1 MDEDDILRRL
11 QQPLARPPEDPS
23 TFRLGIVLN
32 GTVSA
37 GAWTA
42 GVLDFLVEALDAW
55 EAAKRA
61 GEDVPGHRVRLDIL
75 GGVSGGGVCA
85 ALLARAASCRF
96 PHARDGGGAAGNPF
110 WRVWVET
117 LDIEAMLSAEDLADP
132 AAPVASLLDGR
143 AIDLAG
149 SALLDWGPGT
159 APGVT
164 RLETRRAWLADPF
177 RVLVTLTNLRG
188 VPYRIQFAPAA
199 DGSPRAS
206 YYVDHADHAL
216 FAFPFAPGGT
226 PEAHGLRG
234 DEWLVGSDLA
244 GADRAAWEDFAAY
257 AKATG
262 AFPGGFPPRRLAR
275 PTAHYDWRAAFV
287 PADSGEEEPAA
298 PRLRRPAWDEL
309 PAKDRPGATYVF
321 DCVDGGALNNQP
333 VELVR
338 HGLAGLGRQLERDPV
353 KADAA
358 VLLIDPFAAAP
369 ECPAPAAPLDLFG
382 VTGGLI
388 GAWKAQ
394 ARFATSD
401 LMLALD
407 RGVGSRFLL
416 TAGRKDA
423 EDGRGLH
430 QRWGSDAVAGAGLG
444 AFLGFID
451 RDFRVHDY
459 LLGRKNCRDYL
470 EKHFALDARNPLF
483 AGFAARP
490 AAAEYRASP
499 GPDGA
504 AARLPIIP
512 LVAGPRAPLAQPD
525 WPFGR
530 AWLGGLERRIR
541 ARLRAVIER
550 LASQRGIEV
559 PLEGLIVSGISGE
572 VAERLMDQVAAGIAA
587 HRLG

>member
-338 HGLAGLGRQLERDPV
+338 HGRALQPLGQPGEAARAERPRRAEQAV
-353 KADAA
+353 AYRDAPPRDRA
-358 VLLIDPFAAAP
+358 
-369 ECPAPAAPLDLFG
+369 PAPAAAHRPRLVTRDPG
-382 VTGGLI
+382 VRE
-388 GAWKAQ
+388 AAY
-394 ARFATSD
+394 ARSWMAPT
-401 LMLALD
+401 
-407 RGVGSRFLL
+407 L
-416 TAGRKDA
+416 TAGESKHAYALEVLAHLLGGGQGSRMHRALVETGIAVGAGAHYDSDSLGAGAFSLFGTPRREVPA
-423 EDGRGLH
+423 ERLESATDDVVQRLLDEGPTEAEVARSIRQMTAGALLSLDSLGAAPRMLGGALAIGLPL
-430 QRWGSDAVAGAGLG
+430 DAVE
-444 AFLGFID
+444 F
-451 RDFRVHDY
+451 
-459 LLGRKNCRDYL
+459 
-470 EKHFALDARNPLF
+470 
-483 AGFAARP
+483 
-490 AAAEYRASP
+490 
-499 GPDGA
+499 
-504 AARLPIIP
+504 
-512 LVAGPRAPLAQPD
+512 
-525 WPFGR
+525 WP
-530 AWLGGLERRIR
+530 
-541 ARLRAVIER
+541 ARLRAVTRE
-550 LASQRGIEV
+550 Q
-559 PLEGLIVSGISGE
+559 
-572 VAERLMDQVAAGIAA
+572 VAEAARAVLPAA
-587 HRLG
+587 MPNTVGWLLPADAPAGSVRG